1 MVTLKD
7 IAREAG
13 VSVMTV
19 SNIVNGNYSKVSKEK
34 AEQIQKIIGRMGYVP
49 NASARSLAK
58 NKTNIIAVIMRGEE
72 NENPM
77 LNPYYSAVVGAT
89 IQKIQQRGYYTMV
102 NIMKSRQDIVQSLR
116 TWNVDGAIFLGLFD
130 DEIEAMYS
138 VCDVP
143 MVFVDSYSNVRQL
156 SNIGIDDFKGGQLA
170 ANYFISHGHRN
181 IAFIGP
187 TMKYNGVIRH
197 RFDGFRTTLELAGIN
212 IEPEHIFEIESDVRP
227 EALFSLGK
235 HIASIKD
242 EFSAI
247 FITSDQIASYVV
259 QGLVSEGVSIPN
271 EMSVIGFD
279 NLEICRQISPQLTTI
294 AQNLDQK
301 AHFAVSSL
309 FQRLEDPALPVQ
321 SMVLD
326 VELVERGSVA
336 SL

>member
-1 MVTLKD
+1 
-7 IAREAG
+7 
-13 VSVMTV
+13 
-19 SNIVNGNYSKVSKEK
+19 
-34 AEQIQKIIGRMGYVP
+34 MGYVP

-77 LNPYYSAVVGAT
+77 LNPYYSAMVGAM
-89 IQKIQQRGYYTMV
+89 IQKIQQQGYYAMV
-102 NIMKSRQDIVQSLR
+102 NIMKSQRDIVQSLR

-156 SNIGIDDFKGGQLA
+156 SNIGIDDYKGGQLA
-170 ANYFISHGHRN
+170 ASYFLSHGHRN

-187 TMKYNGVIRH
+187 TMKYNGVVRH
-197 RFDGFRTTLELAGIN
+197 RFDGFQSTLNLHGIS
-212 IEPEHIFEIESDVRP
+212 ITQEHIFEIESDVRP
-227 EALFSLGK
+227 DAIVSLGK
-235 HIASIKD
+235 HLAAIKD

-259 QGLVSEGVSIPN
+259 QGLASEGISIPDDI
-271 EMSVIGFD
+271 SVIGFD
-279 NLEICRQISPQLTTI
+279 DLEICRQISPQLTTI
-294 AQNLDQK
+294 AQDLDQK
-301 AHFAVSSL
+301 ACFAVTTL
-309 FQRLEDPALPVQ
+309 FQRLSDPTLPAQ

-326 VELVERGSVA
+326 VELIERDSVA
-336 SL
+336 AK